1 MRSTLRRACGLAIAA
16 FLWVGCTAETEG
28 SAGAAEVE
36 LAPDF
41 TLQDLAGNSVTL
53 SDYRGKTVIVD
64 FWATWCAPCVFQ
76 IPELNT
82 LWEAHRD
89 REDLVVLG
97 VSIDVEGAEV
107 VGPWIAEKNITY
119 PILLGDQ
126 RLAQIYGAP
135 GFPTLFVIRP
145 DGSVNSMHV
154 GLIERDEL
162 EGLIAE
168 ARESSS
174 PGPDPGQARID
185 TGFAQRPA

>member
-1 MRSTLRRACGLAIAA
+1 MRSTRRRARGIASAAACLLAFA
-16 FLWVGCTAETEG
+16 LTGCSPETAETG
-28 SAGAAEVE
+28 GAGETQDVE

-41 TLQDLAGNSVTL
+41 TLPDLAGNSVAL

-89 REDLVVLG
+89 RDDLVVLG
-97 VSIDVEGAEV
+97 ISIDVEGAEV
-107 VGPWIAEKNITY
+107 VGPWIAEKKITY
-119 PILLGDQ
+119 PILLGDEQ
-126 RLAQIYGAP
+126 LAQKYGAP

-162 EGLIAE
+162 EGLIDE

-174 PGPDPGQARID
+174 AG
-185 TGFAQRPA
+185 